1 MRACVRA
8 WRAHGERVAFV
19 PTMGNLHSGHGDLVM
34 RARNLAHRVVVSVF
48 VNPMQFG
55 PNEDFA
61 QYPRTPDE
69 DRVLLEK
76 IGADVLF
83 LPEVV
88 DVYPDGYTHSTVVD
102 VPELA
107 DILDGEFRPGH
118 FRGVATVVV
127 KLLNIV
133 APDVALFGEKDFQQ
147 LAIIRRAAIDLCLPV
162 EVVGVPTVRQ
172 ADGLALSSRNRYL
185 TPEQRALAPRLHAL
199 LSEARAKI
207 VKGSRDWTA
216 IEQAG
221 TAALT
226 AAGYQPDYFTVR
238 DAKTLQ
244 PPTGSSRDLVILVA
258 ARLGRARLIDN
269 LRV

>member
-1 MRACVRA
+1 
-8 WRAHGERVAFV
+8 
-19 PTMGNLHSGHGDLVM
+19 
-34 RARNLAHRVVVSVF
+34 
-48 VNPMQFG
+48 MQFG

-69 DRVLLEK
+69 DRALLEK

-83 LPEVV
+83 LP
-88 DVYPDGYTHSTVVD
+88 DVPDIYPDGHTHSTVVD

-107 DILDGEFRPGH
+107 NILDGEFRPGH

-133 APDVALFGEKDFQQ
+133 GPDVALFGEKDFQQ

-172 ADGLALSSRNRYL
+172 ADGLAMSSRNRYL
-185 TPEQRALAPRLHAL
+185 TAEQRALAPRLYAL
-199 LSEARAKI
+199 LSEARTKI
-207 VKGSRDWTA
+207 VTGNRDWSA

-221 TAALT
+221 MAALR

-238 DAKTLQ
+238 DSKSLQ
-244 PPTGSSRDLVILVA
+244 PPTATTRDLVILVA